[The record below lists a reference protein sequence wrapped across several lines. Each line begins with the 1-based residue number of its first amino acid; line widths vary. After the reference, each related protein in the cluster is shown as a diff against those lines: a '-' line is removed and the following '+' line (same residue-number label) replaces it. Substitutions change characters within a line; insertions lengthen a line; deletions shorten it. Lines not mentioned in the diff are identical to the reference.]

1 MRRSTLLDAA
11 SELFLRDG
19 YTATTTDA
27 IASRAGMSKKTLY
40 RLFSSKAALFED
52 LVRARLFEHDIAP
65 QTGSDPGDQLDRLT
79 ALLGRFA
86 DLLLAPERLA
96 LIRLIVAERRQ
107 TETMRDIFTR
117 LLLERDQDVLA
128 TWVATEI
135 AAGSLPD
142 TDPTAGGQLIFDLT
156 LSTYL
161 LDGLLEVTK
170 HAVSGHEFDATLRE
184 RAGLALY
191 ALRRRGAGGSAISEP
206 PLQPC

>member
-65 QTGSDPGDQLDRLT
+65 QTSSDPGDQLDRLT

-86 DLLLAPERLA
+86 DLLA

-191 ALRRRGAGGSAISEP
+191 ALRRRGTGGSAISEP